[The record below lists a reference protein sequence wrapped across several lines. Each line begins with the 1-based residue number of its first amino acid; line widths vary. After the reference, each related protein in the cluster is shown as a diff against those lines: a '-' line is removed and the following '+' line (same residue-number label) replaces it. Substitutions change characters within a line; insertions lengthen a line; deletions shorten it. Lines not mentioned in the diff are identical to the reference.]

1 MLKRFLVMAGSAL
14 VAFLIVAIATGAV
27 QSGFESG
34 DDEGP
39 SLPGVERLR
48 PVGLTG
54 AIRRQRRDGGLLVDL
69 RPKGSGR
76 PIASAIHATPD
87 QLPALIQKHFS
98 QHKVKGRRFVVVI
111 GDEKSVAEADRILEK
126 REGFDVLRYL
136 PADFVERRLS
146 RFLDTDVPQISVAQ
160 LHRQQQKFAV
170 VDIQLEDEYSEA
182 RIAGSHHVPP
192 YEQLLQGDFSRMPPR
207 GQPVAVY

>member
-1 MLKRFLVMAGSAL
+1 MFKRFFVTAASAL
-14 VAFLIVAIATGAV
+14 IAFMAVVLITRGS
-27 QSGFESG
+27 QSTLPGSSEE
-34 DDEGP
+34 EGP
-39 SLPGVERLR
+39 SLPSVERLR
-48 PVGLTG
+48 PVGITG

-87 QLPALIQKHFS
+87 QLPALVQKHFS
-98 QHKVKGRRFVVVI
+98 QHKVKGRRFVIVI
-111 GDEKSVAEADRILEK
+111 GDEKAVAEADRILEK

-146 RFLDTDVPQISVAQ
+146 RFLDVHVPQISVAQ
-160 LHRQQQKFAV
+160 LRRRPELALI
-170 VDIQLEDEYSEA
+170 DIQLEEEYSEA

-192 YEQLLQGDFSRMPPR
+192 YEQLLQGDFSQMPPR
-207 GQPVAVY
+207 SQPVAVY